1 MDEELQTISLEE
13 LAKGAAGERWS
24 HEFERLLD
32 NALDPN
38 RDAEAK
44 RSIALKITVEPNEK
58 RNGGRMSIVVDSK
71 LAPLSKVAE
80 SIHFGRHAETG
91 MPVAVAFDP
100 GQHDMFR
107 PPASSDVLPITPKK
121 EGTSDDR

>member
-1 MDEELQTISLEE
+1 MDDDLRTINLEE
-13 LAKGAAGERWS
+13 LAQGAAGERWA

-38 RDAEAK
+38 RDATAK
-44 RSIALKITVEPNEK
+44 RTITLKIEVEPNEK
-58 RNGGRMSIVVDSK
+58 RNGGRMSVVVDSK
-71 LAPLSKVAE
+71 LAPLSKVAD
-80 SIHFGRHAETG
+80 SIHFGRHRETG

-107 PPASSDVLPITPKK
+107 AVEDSDVLPINQR
-121 EGTSDDR
+121 EGTTDAR